1 MKQGNIKGYPRFF
14 SLQHRASNPFQAMRV
29 HQISAKL
36 TKPFMVLFS
45 WKIKTHSSMYWVD
58 SHPVDST
65 VGFANSYPLNTVLS
79 VGQPYP
85 PFEKLGCDLE
95 SSQSF
100 RFSS

>member
-1 MKQGNIKGYPRFF
+1 
-14 SLQHRASNPFQAMRV
+14 MRV

-79 VGQPYP
+79 VG
-85 PFEKLGCDLE
+85 
-95 SSQSF
+95 
-100 RFSS
+100 